1 MGIAFGVDPKYLP
14 RSSCKMKP
22 FRRKLCLFLILATL
36 SIGHAAIAG
45 PEATPAPVA
54 VSLSGKVL
62 ETMDG
67 GGYTYVHLK
76 NGNDKVWVAIPLM
89 KVSVGQEL
97 TLLPGYEF
105 KNFNSKGLNR
115 KFDRLIFSAG
125 PPDKTPQLSPSALK
139 MAHQGVPKND
149 KQAAAPVSP
158 APTPAPAQV
167 PASAVNKNTK
177 SGPIS
182 IEQVAKAKGPN
193 AYTIAQLYAKKSKL
207 EKKPVVVRGRVVKVT
222 TRIMKRNWI
231 HIKDGSGS
239 QAKKNN
245 ELVITTTDL
254 PKEGD
259 LVTAKGVL
267 YNNIDFG
274 SGYRY
279 SLIMQGAQVR

>member
-1 MGIAFGVDPKYLP
+1 
-14 RSSCKMKP
+14 MKL
-22 FRRKLCLFLILATL
+22 FRRNICLLLTLATL
-36 SIGHAAIAG
+36 SIGHTAGAA
-45 PEATPAPVA
+45 PETAPAPGANSAPVA

-97 TLLPGYEF
+97 TLIPGYEL
-105 KNFNSKGLNR
+105 KNFTSKGLNR

-125 PPDKTPQLSPSALK
+125 LADKSLQLSPSALK
-139 MAHQGVPKND
+139 MAHEGVPLNG
-149 KQAAAPVSP
+149 KQPAAP
-158 APTPAPAQV
+158 AP
-167 PASAVNKNTK
+167 PASAANKTVK
-177 SGPIS
+177 AVPIS

-222 TRIMKRNWI
+222 TRIMKRNWV

-239 QAKKNN
+239 EAKKNN
-245 ELVITTTDL
+245 DLIITTTDL

-259 LVTAKGVL
+259 LVTAKGIL

-279 SLIMQGAQVR
+279 SLIMQGAQVK